1 MRIAILSIGLAL
13 MLSGARS
20 DAAEVRAL
28 SVGST
33 QVAAKI
39 LAANFREQTGH
50 TVAVTATAPFMIGKQ
65 LAANPFDLLIISA
78 PAMEEH
84 DNDGDLRPGTR
95 TALAR
100 VGVGVV
106 VKQGMPTPDVST
118 VDAFRKAVLGA
129 KSITHSDPMIPNLSG
144 SVAAAALAKAGIL
157 DEVKP
162 KTRYA
167 ELAPGAE
174 LVASG
179 EIELGFFNLSE
190 IPPGA
195 TLAGPIPE
203 PLRSYTFYEA
213 AVLGKGAAQKPASAF
228 VRFLASPGAAKV
240 WRDAG
245 LEPASEYE
253 STLARK

>member
-39 LAANFREQTGH
+39 LAGIFREQTGH

-78 PAMEEH
+78 PAMEKH
-84 DNDGDLRPGTR
+84 DDDGDLRPGTR

-118 VDAFRKAVLGA
+118 VDTFRKAVLGA
-129 KSITHSDPMIPNLSG
+129 KSITYSDPMSG

-157 DEVKP
+157 DEVQP

-167 ELAPGAE
+167 GLAPGGE
-174 LVASG
+174 LVARG

>member
-39 LAANFREQTGH
+39 LAAIFREQTGH
-50 TVAVTATAPFMIGKQ
+50 TVAVTATTPFMIGKQ

-78 PAMEEH
+78 PAMEER
-84 DNDGDLRPGTR
+84 DDDGDLRPGTR

-118 VDAFRKAVLGA
+118 VDTFRKAVLGA
-129 KSITHSDPMIPNLSG
+129 KSITYSDPMSG

-157 DEVKP
+157 DEVQP

-167 ELAPGAE
+167 GLAPGGE
-174 LVASG
+174 LVARG

-253 STLARK
+253 LTLARK

>member
-84 DNDGDLRPGTR
+84 DDDGDLRPGTR

-118 VDAFRKAVLGA
+118 VDTFRKAVLGA
-129 KSITHSDPMIPNLSG
+129 KSITYSDPMSG

-167 ELAPGAE
+167 GLAPGGE
-174 LVASG
+174 LVARG

-213 AVLGKGAAQKPASAF
+213 DRKRRGPEAGVCFRQVLG
-228 VRFLASPGAAKV
+228 
-240 WRDAG
+240 
-245 LEPASEYE
+245 EPRCRQGVA
-253 STLARK
+253 

>member
-39 LAANFREQTGH
+39 LAAIFREQTGH

-84 DNDGDLRPGTR
+84 NDDGDLRPGTR

-118 VDAFRKAVLGA
+118 VDTFRKAVLGA
-129 KSITHSDPMIPNLSG
+129 KSITYSDPMSG

-167 ELAPGAE
+167 GLAPGGGNRTRFLQPE
-174 LVASG
+174 RNS
-179 EIELGFFNLSE
+179 
-190 IPPGA
+190 
-195 TLAGPIPE
+195 AGRDARRPNT
-203 PLRSYTFYEA
+203 RA
-213 AVLGKGAAQKPASAF
+213 AAQ
-228 VRFLASPGAAKV
+228 LH
-240 WRDAG
+240 
-245 LEPASEYE
+245 L
-253 STLARK
+253 L

>member
-13 MLSGARS
+13 MLLGARS

-39 LAANFREQTGH
+39 LAAIFREQTGH

-118 VDAFRKAVLGA
+118 VDTFRKAVLGA
-129 KSITHSDPMIPNLSG
+129 KSITYSDPMSG

-157 DEVKP
+157 DEVQP

-167 ELAPGAE
+167 GLAPGGE
-174 LVASG
+174 LVARD
-179 EIELGFFNLSE
+179 EIEFGFFNLSE

-213 AVLGKGAAQKPASAF
+213 AVLGKSAAQKPASAF

>member
-1 MRIAILSIGLAL
+1 
-13 MLSGARS
+13 
-20 DAAEVRAL
+20 
-28 SVGST
+28 
-33 QVAAKI
+33 
-39 LAANFREQTGH
+39 
-50 TVAVTATAPFMIGKQ
+50 
-65 LAANPFDLLIISA
+65 
-78 PAMEEH
+78 MEEH
-84 DNDGDLRPGTR
+84 NDAGDLQPGTR

-106 VKQGMPTPDVST
+106 VKQGMPIPDVST
-118 VDAFRKAVLGA
+118 VDAFKKAVLGA
-129 KSITHSDPMIPNLSG
+129 KSITQSDPTIPNLSG
-144 SVAAAALAKAGIL
+144 SVAGAALAKAGIL
-157 DEVKP
+157 DEVKS

-167 ELAPGAE
+167 GLAPGGE
-174 LVASG
+174 LVAKG
-179 EIELGFFNLSE
+179 EIEIGFFNLSQ
-190 IPPGA
+190 IPRGG

-213 AVLGKGAAQKPASAF
+213 AVLGNGAAQGPASAF

>member
-13 MLSGARS
+13 MLLGARS

-39 LAANFREQTGH
+39 LAAIFREQTGH

-118 VDAFRKAVLGA
+118 VDTFRKAVLGA
-129 KSITHSDPMIPNLSG
+129 KSITYSDPMSG

-157 DEVKP
+157 DEVQP

-167 ELAPGAE
+167 GLAPGGE
-174 LVASG
+174 LVARD
-179 EIELGFFNLSE
+179 EIEFGFFNLSE

>member
-13 MLSGARS
+13 MLLGARS

-39 LAANFREQTGH
+39 LAGIFREQTGH
-50 TVAVTATAPFMIGKQ
+50 TVAVTATAPLMIGKQ

-84 DNDGDLRPGTR
+84 NDDGDLRPGTR

-118 VDAFRKAVLGA
+118 VDTFRKAVLGA
-129 KSITHSDPMIPNLSG
+129 KSITYSDPMSG

-157 DEVKP
+157 DEVQP

-167 ELAPGAE
+167 GLAPGGE

>member
-50 TVAVTATAPFMIGKQ
+50 TVAVTAIAPFMIGKQ

-84 DNDGDLRPGTR
+84 NDDGDLRPGTR

-118 VDAFRKAVLGA
+118 VDTFRKAVLGA
-129 KSITHSDPMIPNLSG
+129 KSITYSDPMSG

-167 ELAPGAE
+167 GLAPGGE
-174 LVASG
+174 LVARG

-213 AVLGKGAAQKPASAF
+213 AVLGKGAAQEPASAF